1 LQDLNTPFEGNVT
14 WVSIYNLDK
23 NKWSQTY
30 ALEDNRYTEHPVVE
44 QNQPVLYRD
53 ALYFML
59 EMHDLEG
66 EEVRAALRFDL
77 GDQKLSVVLAPENA
91 YTDSGM
97 FLATSEGFAFA
108 GTAADD
114 DEDVAEGNG
123 QNKISVWTLSDDTP
137 PVWSLTSE
145 IDLETILPVDA
156 INSAFSLSAV
166 GFIEGEETICID
178 SGERIFTVEVQS
190 KRTRDIGP
198 SGSEFVLAFLHFHMP
213 TWRKAE
219 DIVKRR
225 GSPIETPSGKEAKGG
240 QSPNFSGAE
249 NLAKAEDIVKRIGF
263 PVETPSGKKAKG
275 GQSQNFSGAEN

>member
-1 LQDLNTPFEGNVT
+1 
-14 WVSIYNLDK
+14 
-23 NKWSQTY
+23 
-30 ALEDNRYTEHPVVE
+30 VVE

-137 PVWSLTSE
+137 PVWSLTFE

-166 GFIEGEETICID
+166 GFIEGEETIFID

-198 SGSEFVLAFLHFHMP
+198 SCRSEFVLPFLHFHMP
-213 TWRKAE
+213 TWRKVSTKQLFLIIFTSLCAFTVFHTVTFLCTE
-219 DIVKRR
+219 
-225 GSPIETPSGKEAKGG
+225 S
-240 QSPNFSGAE
+240 
-249 NLAKAEDIVKRIGF
+249 
-263 PVETPSGKKAKG
+263 
-275 GQSQNFSGAEN
+275 